1 MEGCL
6 THEGRKFSVGDVW
19 TGKMYQ
25 LHGDEATL
33 SKFVDHEV
41 SVTGVYSDAKATST
55 EDEIHSND
63 SLSSS
68 IDVVS
73 MKKISDQCGAP
84 KSH

>member
-6 THEGRKFSVGDVW
+6 TQEGRKLAVGDVW

-25 LHGDEATL
+25 LHGDDATL
-33 SKFVDHEV
+33 SKLVDHEV
-41 SVTGVYSDAKATST
+41 SVTGLSSDTKLTST
-55 EDEIHSND
+55 EDESNG

-68 IDVVS
+68 IDVASV
-73 MKKISDQCGAP
+73 KKISDQCGSP